1 MLADIKQGNK
11 MKNSTRRELIK
22 NASLLGLMGLAGC
35 TLNGDSF
42 VNVEVPED
50 AKLPP
55 WVADTLAD
63 QESPG
68 IYATG
73 KVPEDQSKNKKKSK
87 DCPPTTAIPNIQRS
101 TPGPERKLPFT
112 DGTSTISTNTI
123 KLDQEIL
130 GHINKRRRAYA
141 HSSLKMDERLSEIGR
156 EHSMTMVKG
165 GMLEDPIVDRFES
178 KTMAATVYMGL
189 GKAGKNPRT
198 RKIVSSDPEEAAKAI
213 FEEFMFIEESLQR
226 EVILNPNAKYGAVGS
241 VYSDQSYWV
250 TLYVVEGEV
259 C

>member
-1 MLADIKQGNK
+1 
-11 MKNSTRRELIK
+11 MKNLTRRELVK
-22 NASLLGLMGLAGC
+22 NASLFGLMGLAGC

-42 VNVEVPED
+42 VDLEVPEEV
-50 AKLPP
+50 KLPP
-55 WVADTLAD
+55 PVSDAPAD

-68 IYATG
+68 IDATG
-73 KVPEDQSKNKKKSK
+73 KVPEDQTPKKKKSK
-87 DCPPTTAIPNIQRS
+87 DCPPTTAIPNIQGP
-101 TPGPERKLPFT
+101 TPVSERELPFT
-112 DGTSTISTNTI
+112 DGTSTISTNTM

-130 GHINKRRRAYA
+130 GQINKRRRAYA
-141 HSSLKMDERLSEIGR
+141 HNSLKMDERLSEMGR
-156 EHSMTMVKG
+156 EHSMAMVKKG
-165 GMLEDPIVDRFES
+165 ILEDPNVDHFES

-189 GKAGKNPRT
+189 GKDRKNPRT

-226 EVILNPNAKYGAVGS
+226 EIILNPNAKYGAVGS

-250 TLYVVEGEV
+250 TLYVVDATV